1 MKAIQQLFKEG
12 KSFSHFPLRIVYME
26 NERQDSQL
34 QAGFSVAKHHFKR
47 SVDRN
52 RVKRLM
58 RESYRLQKN
67 NLAKELEKNEK
78 KIAVFFI
85 YTSGDLPV
93 FEQLYEKM
101 GKMLERIEKSLI

>member
-12 KSFSHFPLRIVYME
+12 KSFSHFPLRVVYME
-26 NERQDSQL
+26 NERQDCSL
-34 QAGFSVAKHHFKR
+34 QAGFSVSKRHFKR
-47 SVDRN
+47 AVDRN

-67 NLAKELEKNEK
+67 NLAKELEKAHN

-93 FEQLYEKM
+93 FNELYEKV
-101 GKMLERIEKSLI
+101 GNAISRIEKTFI